1 MKLFLTLIILTFTLQ
16 SWIKAEDIRDF
27 ELEGMSIGNSVF
39 DYFDKK
45 EINSKEKLF
54 FPNSKKYY
62 RIAFKLQN
70 TSSYDFIAFYILN
83 NDKNLIIHALEGLK
97 YMDFSTCKKKQK
109 KIAYSLRNVFSDFK
123 ENSYDGLHDLDNESP
138 FYSIDFDFNNGA
150 TSRIICT
157 NYKKKL
163 ENNGYNDNLAVYLF
177 ESKFNTWA
185 NTEAY

>member
-1 MKLFLTLIILTFTLQ
+1 MKRLLLIFAITLSFQSLTN
-16 SWIKAEDIRDF
+16 AEDIRDF
-27 ELEGMSIGNSVF
+27 ELEGMSIGKSVF

-70 TSSYDFIAFYILN
+70 NSKYDFIAFYVLN
-83 NDKNLIIHALEGLK
+83 NDKDLIIYGLEGMK
-97 YMDFSTCKKKQK
+97 YMNFSPCKEKQK
-109 KIAYSLRNVFSDFK
+109 KIAYNLKDVFSDFK

-138 FYSIDFDFNNGA
+138 FYSIDFDFTNGS

-157 NYKKKL
+157 DYKKKL
-163 ENNGYNDNLAVYLF
+163 EEKGYNDNLAVYLF

>member
-1 MKLFLTLIILTFTLQ
+1 MFNFQTFT
-16 SWIKAEDIRDF
+16 KADDIRDF

-62 RIAFKLQN
+62 RIAFKLKN
-70 TSSYDFIAFYILN
+70 NSTYDFVGFYVLN
-83 NDKNLIIHALEGLK
+83 SDKNLIIHGLEGMK
-97 YMDFSTCKKKQK
+97 YMDFNKCKKKQE
-109 KIAYSLRNVFSDFK
+109 KIAYSLKEVFSDFK

-138 FYSIDFDFNNGA
+138 FYSIDFDFKNGS

-157 NYKKKL
+157 DYKKKL
-163 ENNGYNDNLAVYLF
+163 EEKGYNDNIALYLF

>member
-1 MKLFLTLIILTFTLQ
+1 MNRLLLIFILIFSFQSLTN
-16 SWIKAEDIRDF
+16 AEDIRDF
-27 ELEGMSIGNSVF
+27 EVEGMSIGKSVL

-70 TSSYDFIAFYILN
+70 TSQYDFIAFFILN
-83 NDKNLIIHALEGLK
+83 NDKNLIIHGLEGLK
-97 YMDFSTCKKKQK
+97 YMDFNTCKKKQK
-109 KIAYSLRNVFSDFK
+109 KISYSLRNVFLDFK

-138 FYSIDFDFNNGA
+138 FYSIDFDFKNGS

-157 NYKKKL
+157 NYQKKL
-163 ENNGYNDNLAVYLF
+163 ENNGYNDNLSVYLF